1 MLKFPDTEI
10 AMNNTFKK
18 IYDKIKSKK
27 EMHRNRIQQ
36 WMKNSTNRLKQ
47 IRLNK

>member
-27 EMHRNRIQQ
+27 EMHRNRED
-36 WMKNSTNRLKQ
+36 STMHEEF
-47 IRLNK
+47 NK

>member
-10 AMNNTFKK
+10 AMNNIFKK

-27 EMHRNRIQQ
+27 EVHRNRED
-36 WMKNSTNRLKQ
+36 STM
-47 IRLNK
+47 NKEFNKYIKAD